1 MAARISKNVKS
12 NSKSKSK
19 SIKAK
24 AAQRK
29 RTTHMVVG
37 FSLIGAAG
45 YLIGQGIEKA
55 VSLA

>member
-1 MAARISKNVKS
+1 MAARIAKS

-19 SIKAK
+19 SKSLKTK

-45 YLIGQGIEKA
+45 YLVGQAIEKA
-55 VSLA
+55 VSYA